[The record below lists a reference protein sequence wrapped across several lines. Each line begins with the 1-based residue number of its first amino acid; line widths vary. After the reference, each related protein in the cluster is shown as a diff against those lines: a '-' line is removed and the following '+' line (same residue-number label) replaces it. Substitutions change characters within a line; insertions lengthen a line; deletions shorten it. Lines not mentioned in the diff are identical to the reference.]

1 MTAPGLVSL
10 RLDAFKSLAGQEIR
24 FEPITLLIGRNGSGK
39 SNALDALSLLALLAD
54 GRDVNDLDRG
64 DDEVAGLR
72 GGLSGAAPYG
82 SSNVRVGCTVRSENG
97 DELDLDLVIDA
108 AVSGESSVERPEI
121 ISEQLVL
128 RSGGGKKKV
137 LLDARRQSSGS
148 GIADVQVY
156 SGGAPRTFH
165 LLANRLAV
173 AQAATKIPDDTK
185 ARQLVARC
193 CAEIVSVL
201 RGVFVLDP
209 VPGLMREY
217 VRIGSPPDRSGS
229 SVSALV
235 YELRRHPDAWDRLVS
250 LIQDLVESDVE
261 EVSFAEGRLL
271 PNDRLV
277 DVMVAL
283 VERIGRSSFTVP
295 ARLMSDGTLRYLA
308 IVASLLY
315 QRSADG
321 DVGRAAHR
329 TLVIEEIENGLFP
342 SQAARVLAL
351 LRDEAHEQGVP
362 LVASTHSPALL
373 DALLP
378 GDHAGVI
385 ICDRR
390 GDGTSELRR
399 LVDHPRYVE
408 VASGG
413 LVGRAVTMG
422 LLAEP
427 PRGGG
432 HSLSDLFAS

>member
-1 MTAPGLVSL
+1 
-10 RLDAFKSLAGQEIR
+10 
-24 FEPITLLIGRNGSGK
+24 
-39 SNALDALSLLALLAD
+39 
-54 GRDVNDLDRG
+54 
-64 DDEVAGLR
+64 
-72 GGLSGAAPYG
+72 LSGAAPYG
-82 SSNVRVGCTVRSENG
+82 TNDVCVGCTVRLDNG
-97 DELDLDLVIDA
+97 DELDLDLVIGA
-108 AVSGESSVERPEI
+108 GVSVESLGERPEI
-121 ISEQLVL
+121 ISEQLHL
-128 RSGGGKKKV
+128 RPRTGKKK
-137 LLDARRQSSGS
+137 LLIDARRQSNGS
-148 GIADVQVY
+148 GISDVQVY
-156 SGGAPRTFH
+156 SGAVPRTFQ

-173 AQAATKIPDDTK
+173 AQAPTKIPEDTK

-193 CAEIVSVL
+193 CTAVATVL

-209 VPGLMREY
+209 VPGAMREY

-235 YELRRHPDAWDRLVS
+235 YELRRHPDAWERLVS
-250 LIQDLVESDVE
+250 LIGDLVEPEVE
-261 EVSFAEGRLL
+261 EISFAEGRLL

-283 VERIGRSSFTVP
+283 VERCGGSTFTVP

-315 QRSADG
+315 LRSADG
-321 DVGRAAHR
+321 DLAGTGHR
-329 TLVIEEIENGLFP
+329 TLVVEEIENGLFP
-342 SQAARVLAL
+342 SQAARVLEL
-351 LRDEAHEQGVP
+351 LRSEAHEQGVR

-390 GDGTSELRR
+390 GDGVSELRR

-413 LVGRAVTMG
+413 TVGRAVTMG

-427 PRGGG
+427 PRNGG